1 MSLPLLWFLVVAVFW
16 TGFFILDGYDFGVG
30 ALHRRIGRDKAG
42 RHEVVET
49 IGPYWDANEVW
60 LVVAVAAVFAAFPDW
75 YATWLSAGY
84 LAFVLALALL
94 LVRGTAIEYG
104 SRGLGVAWDRAWGWG
119 LVVSSLLIP
128 FVLGL
133 ALGDLLAGLPL
144 DDSGAFTGGI
154 ADIVTPFGVL
164 LGVAMAVLCV
174 VQGGAFLLLRTTGDV
189 WARARRETSRVA
201 VFAPLVVA
209 AAAAWMFATDRI
221 GLEARTVAI
230 AAVAASVT
238 AAFCVLRGRGG
249 LAFVASTAC
258 RRGHRRVGVR
268 RPLSRRRGLQLVGGQ
283 PLGERRRVRAL
294 RAPGHELGRTGAGAD
309 RARVPGLEL
318 RAAAPT
324 SAGRGVLGGRRRGL
338 RARWFRV
345 RCV

>member
-1 MSLPLLWFLVVAVFW
+1 MTLPLLWFLVVAVFW

-30 ALHRRIGRDKAG
+30 ALHRRIGRDKEE

-94 LVRGTAIEYG
+94 LVRGTSIEYG
-104 SRGLGVAWDRAWGWG
+104 SRGEGATWDRAWGWG

-133 ALGDLLAGLPL
+133 TLGDLLAGLPL

-164 LGVAMAVLCV
+164 LGVVMAVLCV

-189 WARARRETSRVA
+189 RARARRETSLVA
-201 VFAPLVVA
+201 VIAPLVVA

-221 GLEARTVAI
+221 GLEARAVAI
-230 AAVAASVT
+230 VAVAASVI

-249 LAFVASTAC
+249 LAFVASTAAVAATVASVFVGLYPDVVVSSSSADSLSVTDAAS
-258 RRGHRRVGVR
+258 GHYA
-268 RPLSRRRGLQLVGGQ
+268 LQVMSWVALALV
-283 PLGERRRVRAL
+283 PIVLGYQAWSYVLLRRRV
-294 RAPGHELGRTGAGAD
+294 LGVA
-309 RARVPGLEL
+309 
-318 RAAAPT
+318 
-324 SAGRGVLGGRRRGL
+324 S
-338 RARWFRV
+338 
-345 RCV
+345 

>member
-1 MSLPLLWFLVVAVFW
+1 MTLPLLWFLVVAVFW

-30 ALHRRIGRDKAG
+30 ALHRRIGRDKAE

-104 SRGLGVAWDRAWGWG
+104 SRGDGVTWDRAWGWG

-201 VFAPLVVA
+201 VIAPLVVA

-221 GLEARTVAI
+221 GLEARAVAI
-230 AAVAASVT
+230 VAVAASVT

-249 LAFVASTAC
+249 LAFVASTGAVAATVASVFVGLYPDVVVSSSSADSLSVTDAAS
-258 RRGHRRVGVR
+258 GHYA
-268 RPLSRRRGLQLVGGQ
+268 LQVMSWVALALV
-283 PLGERRRVRAL
+283 PIVLGYQAWSYVLLRRRV
-294 RAPGHELGRTGAGAD
+294 LGVA
-309 RARVPGLEL
+309 
-318 RAAAPT
+318 
-324 SAGRGVLGGRRRGL
+324 S
-338 RARWFRV
+338 
-345 RCV
+345 

>member
-1 MSLPLLWFLVVAVFW
+1 MVAVFW

-30 ALHRRIGRDKAG
+30 ALHRRIGRDKEE

-104 SRGLGVAWDRAWGWG
+104 SRGEGVAWDRAWGWG

-201 VFAPLVVA
+201 VIAPLVVA

-221 GLEARTVAI
+221 GLEARAVAI
-230 AAVAASVT
+230 VAVAASVT
-238 AAFCVLRGRGG
+238 AAFYVLRGRGG
-249 LAFVASTAC
+249 LAFVASTAAVAATVASVFVGLYPDVVVSSTSAESLSVTDAAS
-258 RRGHRRVGVR
+258 GHYA
-268 RPLSRRRGLQLVGGQ
+268 LQVMSWVALALV
-283 PLGERRRVRAL
+283 PIVLGYQAWSYVLLRRRV
-294 RAPGHELGRTGAGAD
+294 LGVA
-309 RARVPGLEL
+309 
-318 RAAAPT
+318 
-324 SAGRGVLGGRRRGL
+324 S
-338 RARWFRV
+338 
-345 RCV
+345 